1 MIWTPL
7 KETMSTSPKPHTAKM
22 RLPLKKLRKFFQ
34 SWRTQP
40 PTDSTSAKVITTT
53 VSPLLLLS
61 VASTYATPP
70 PTFPASS
77 RSGRSDA
84 SLPSPRMEKST
95 SGSSGVT
102 TRPSTLSTT
111 LEESESSEQTRSQ
124 GSKSQERDN
133 GASLAE
139 SFSGKPEPPAVPSK
153 DPEPEVPD
161 PFLVDDSDS
170 DEDLDN
176 QEASSAHDVEISFA
190 QPSESTPVI
199 PLDANVHNAVPPPE
213 RNDNVEEEAP
223 DLYLPNLIIPTLFLP
238 IPNVR
243 LPLRLPFSHLIWWL
257 SRVQNPRSVHGI
269 CFL

>member
-1 MIWTPL
+1 
-7 KETMSTSPKPHTAKM
+7 
-22 RLPLKKLRKFFQ
+22 
-34 SWRTQP
+34 
-40 PTDSTSAKVITTT
+40 
-53 VSPLLLLS
+53 
-61 VASTYATPP
+61 
-70 PTFPASS
+70 
-77 RSGRSDA
+77 
-84 SLPSPRMEKST
+84 MENST
-95 SGSSGVT
+95 SGLSGVT

-133 GASLAE
+133 EASLAE
-139 SFSGKPEPPAVPSK
+139 SSDKPEPPPVPSK

-176 QEASSAHDVEISFA
+176 KEASPAHDVEISLA

-199 PLDANVHNAVPPPE
+199 PLDANVHNAVPPDSNE
-213 RNDNVEEEAP
+213 NVEEEVL

-238 IPNVR
+238 IPNV
-243 LPLRLPFSHLIWWL
+243 RLPFSHLIWWL

-269 CFL
+269 CSL